1 MEHSGTLICHPLQDL
16 KALSLN
22 LNKDEKNDL
31 KKITGI
37 YIKMIV
43 QYKRRKDLE
52 KSNLHN
58 VLGV

>member
-1 MEHSGTLICHPLQDL
+1 MEHGGTLICHPLQDL

>member
-1 MEHSGTLICHPLQDL
+1 MEHGGTLICLPLQDL

-22 LNKDEKNDL
+22 LNKVEKNDL

>member
-1 MEHSGTLICHPLQDL
+1 MEHCGTLICHPLQDL

-31 KKITGI
+31 KKRTGI